1 MAAKIKT
8 VERVIPM
15 CYAYTTPEI
24 HRHDGWVKIG
34 YTEKQDVTDRIKQQA
49 HTLDTVTKEEWRGNS
64 IFEDGSGDAFHDTD
78 FHRYLQKQG
87 VERIPD
93 TEWFHLDGPHSLQQF
108 NAFRQNR
115 GILKSEGVIPY
126 KLRAEQQKA
135 VDVTAE
141 AFRIRPV
148 TGQFLWNAKPRFGKT
163 LTTYDFA
170 KTVGAK
176 NVLILTGRPAIA
188 NSWYEDYE
196 KFLGTQSGYVF
207 VSEISALKGKKNV
220 LTRSELIHKKHADPD
235 LKCIEFVSLQ
245 DFKGS
250 RLGGGKFDKL
260 EEVYYQNWDLL
271 VLDEAHEGVDTT
283 KTSVALDN
291 IHHGFVLNLSGTPFK
306 QLANDK
312 FEEKEIFNWT
322 YADEQKAKRDW
333 NSDAENP
340 YASLPTLNL
349 FTYQM
354 SEIIKD
360 EISQGIDL
368 NGETEEYAFDLNEFF
383 ETKGGKFVHYEDVD
397 RFLDALTVQTR
408 FPFSTPELRN
418 ELKHTF
424 WLLNRVDSAKALA
437 RKLNEHPIFK
447 DYKVIVA
454 AGDGKTADEDSDK
467 YSAESNMKSYDK
479 VRQAIDTY
487 DRTITLSVGQLTT
500 GVTIPEWTGV
510 MMLSNMKSPA
520 LYMQAAFR
528 AQNPYKFKKN
538 GQLFRKEKAYVFD
551 FDPQRTLDL
560 YGEFA
565 NGLSTATSDGRGTTD
580 QHKQNIRELLN
591 FFPVLGEDVNGEM
604 VELDAEKVMSIP
616 KKIRAEEVIN
626 RGFMSNFLFQN
637 ITNLF
642 RAPKVVKEILE
653 KFDAVSEKEI
663 PITPDTADELDIN
676 DKGEVEIPE
685 EKVEEKANDLFGDKI
700 YSTVEEDFI
709 DAFEEE
715 QSKSKEKSQADID
728 MESITKLITQNV
740 VKPLVQTAKD
750 NYGKELSSSSQKRIE
765 RKITGEVTHKVEK
778 VVRQNEIDKYRLEK
792 EKEQKLADAKD
803 AAEKKEV
810 EKLYKQ
816 KEKEHE
822 VQAQKKIQETIKESV
837 QEAGKTVARTVETEK
852 KEKESEDIQG
862 TIRDH
867 LRGFSRTIPSFLM
880 AYGDDFTTLANFDQ
894 IVPADTF
901 EEVTSIT
908 LDQFRFLRD
917 GGDYVDEETGKTR
930 HFKGDI
936 FDPVVFD
943 DSVRGFLIKKEKLSN
958 YFDPKIKRDIFDYI
972 PPQKNNQIFTPKWVV
987 KKMVDELEEQDP
999 GCFDDPDKT
1008 FIDLYMKSGLYPAEI
1023 VKRLFQSEKMKELYP
1038 DDMERLQHIFSKQV
1052 YGLAPTE
1059 IIYKIATNFI
1069 LGFDYTGKI
1078 KENNF
1083 RKADSLEWVK
1093 NGEFEEKLDGLFP
1106 E

>member
-1 MAAKIKT
+1 MAARIKT

-24 HRHDGWVKIG
+24 HRHNGWVKIG

-49 HTLDTVTKEEWRGNS
+49 HTLDTVTEEQWRGNA
-64 IFEDGSGDAFHDTD
+64 IFEDGSGDIFHDTD

-93 TEWFHLDGPHSLQQF
+93 TEWFHLDGAHSFQQF

-115 GILKSEGVIPY
+115 GVLKSEGVIPY

-135 VDVTAE
+135 VDVSAE
-141 AFRIRPV
+141 AFRTRPI

-176 NVLILTGRPAIA
+176 NILILTGRPAIA

-207 VSEISALKGKKNV
+207 VSEVSTLKGKKNV
-220 LTRSELIHKKHADPD
+220 LTRMDYIHKLHENPD

-245 DFKGS
+245 DLKGS
-250 RLGGGKFDKL
+250 RHGGGKFDKL
-260 EEVYYQNWDLL
+260 DEVYDQNWDLL

-322 YADEQKAKRDW
+322 YADEQRAKRDW

-368 NGETEEYAFDLNEFF
+368 NGETEEYTFDLNEFF
-383 ETKGGKFVHYEDVD
+383 ETKGGKFVHDKDVN

-408 FPFSTPELRN
+408 FPFSTSELRE

-437 RKLNEHPIFK
+437 QKLNKHPIFK

-467 YSAESNMKSYDK
+467 YNTESNMKSYDK
-479 VRQAIDTY
+479 VRHAIDKY
-487 DRTITLSVGQLTT
+487 DKTITLSVGQLTT

-565 NGLSTATSDGRGTTD
+565 NGLSTTTSDGRGTTD

-653 KFDAVSEKEI
+653 KFDAVSEKEV
-663 PITPDTADELDIN
+663 PITPETADELDIN

-685 EKVEEKANDLFGDKI
+685 EKVEENANYLFGDKI
-700 YSTVEEDFI
+700 YSKVEEDFI
-709 DAFEEE
+709 NAYEEE

-728 MESITKLITQNV
+728 VESITKLITQNV
-740 VKPLVQTAKD
+740 INPLVKTAKD
-750 NYGKELSSSSQKRIE
+750 NYGKELSTSSQKRIE

-778 VVRQNEIDKYRLEK
+778 AIRQNEIDKYQLER
-792 EKEQKLADAKD
+792 EKEQKLEGAKNTV
-803 AAEKKEV
+803 EKKEI
-810 EKLYKQ
+810 EKLYQQ

-837 QEAGKTVARTVETEK
+837 QEAGKTVARTIETEK
-852 KEKESEDIQG
+852 KEKESESIQG

-880 AYGDDFTTLANFDQ
+880 AYGNDFTTLANFDK

-917 GGDYVDEETGKTR
+917 GGDYVDEETGETR

-936 FDPVVFD
+936 FDSVVFD

-958 YFDPKIKRDIFDYI
+958 YFDQKIKRDIFDYI

-987 KKMVDELEEQDP
+987 KKMVDELEENDP
-999 GCFDDPDKT
+999 GCFDDPNKT

-1023 VKRLFQSEKMKELYP
+1023 VKRLFQSERMKEIFP
-1038 DDMERLQHIFSKQV
+1038 DKDERLKHIFEKQV
-1052 YGLAPTE
+1052 FGLAPTE
-1059 IIYKIATNFI
+1059 IIYKIAVNFI
-1069 LGFDYTGKI
+1069 LGFDYEGKI
-1078 KENNF
+1078 KNHNF
-1083 RKADSLEWVK
+1083 RKVDSLELVK
-1093 NGEFEEKLDGLFP
+1093 EGKLEEKLDELFI
-1106 E
+1106 

>member
-1 MAAKIKT
+1 MAPKIKT
-8 VERVIPM
+8 TERIIPM

-24 HRHDGWVKIG
+24 ARHDGWVKVG
-34 YTEKQDVTDRIKQQA
+34 YTDKQDVDARIKQQA
-49 HTLDTVTKEEWRGNS
+49 HTLDTITEEQWRGNA
-64 IFEDGSGDAFHDTD
+64 IFEDGSGEAFHDHD

-87 VERIPD
+87 VERISG
-93 TEWFHLDGPHSLQQF
+93 TEWFHLDGEQSLIQF
-108 NAFRQNR
+108 NNFRQNR
-115 GILKSEGVIPY
+115 GILKTGGVIPY
-126 KLRAEQQKA
+126 TLRKEQQKA
-135 VDVTAE
+135 VEVTAE
-141 AFRIRPV
+141 AFNTRPV
-148 TGQFLWNAKPRFGKT
+148 SGQFLWNAKPRFGKT

-170 KTVGAK
+170 KRVGAK
-176 NVLILTGRPAIA
+176 NVLVLTGRPAIA

-196 KFLGTQSGYVF
+196 KFLGTESGYVF
-207 VSEISALKGKKNV
+207 VSEVSSLKGKKHV
-220 LTRSELIHKKHADPD
+220 RTRTEYIRDLQTNPD

-245 DFKGS
+245 DLKGA
-250 RLGGGKFDKL
+250 RLGGGQFEKL
-260 EEVYYQNWDLL
+260 EEVYYQKWDLL
-271 VLDEAHEGVDTT
+271 VLDEAHEGVDTS
-283 KTSVALDN
+283 KTETALDN

-312 FEEKEIFNWT
+312 FAENEIFNWT

-333 NSDAENP
+333 NSDGENP
-340 YASLPTLNL
+340 YSSLPMLSL
-349 FTYQM
+349 YTYQM

-383 ETKGGKFVHYEDVD
+383 ETKAGKFVHEADVD

-408 FPFSTPELRN
+408 FPFSTPELRD

-424 WLLNRVDSAKALA
+424 WLLNRVDSARALA
-437 RKLNEHPIFK
+437 KKLKEHPIFK
-447 DYKVIVA
+447 DYEVVLA
-454 AGDGKTADEDSDK
+454 AGDGKVGDEDEDK
-467 YSAESNMKSYDK
+467 YSEKSNMKSYDK
-479 VRQAIDTY
+479 VRKAIDTY
-487 DRTITLSVGQLTT
+487 DKTITLSVGQLTT
-500 GVTIPEWTGV
+500 GVTIPEWTAV

-538 GQLFRKEKAYVFD
+538 GQLYRKEKAYVFD

-560 YGEFA
+560 YGELA
-565 NGLSTATSDGRGTTD
+565 NGLSTSTSDGRGTTD

-591 FFPVLGEDVNGEM
+591 FFPVLGEDTHGEM

-616 KKIRAEEVIN
+616 KKIRAEEVVN

-642 RAPKVVKEILE
+642 RNPKVVKDIVQKL
-653 KFDAVSEKEI
+653 DPVSEKEI
-663 PITPDTADELDIN
+663 QLNTETADELDIN
-676 DKGEVEIPE
+676 DQGEVEIPE
-685 EKVEEKANDLFGDKI
+685 EKVEAVTENVFGPKI
-700 YSTVEEDFI
+700 YDVQQAFVE
-709 DAFEEE
+709 AVEEE
-715 QSKSKEKSQADID
+715 QNKPKDKSQDDID
-728 MESITKLITQNV
+728 LESISKIITETV
-740 VKPLVQTAKD
+740 VTPMIQTAKE
-750 NYGKELSSSSQKRIE
+750 NYGKDLTSASQKRIE
-765 RKITGEVTHKVEK
+765 KKIKSEVINKVEK
-778 VVRQNEIDKYRLEK
+778 AVQQNKIDKYRLEK
-792 EKEQKLADAKD
+792 EKEQKLAEAQT
-803 AAEKKEV
+803 AAEKQKV
-810 EKLYKQ
+810 NDLYAQ
-816 KEKEHE
+816 KEEE
-822 VQAQKKIQETIKESV
+822 RKIQATKKVEEAAKESV
-837 QEAGKTVARTVETEK
+837 QEAGTNMARTIETEK
-852 KEKESEDIQG
+852 KEKESEAIQE

-867 LRGFSRTIPSFLM
+867 LRGFTRTIPSFLM
-880 AYGDDFTTLANFDQ
+880 AYGNDYTTLANFDQ
-894 IVPADTF
+894 TVPADTF

-917 GGDYVDEETGKTR
+917 GGDYMDEETGEMK
-930 HFKGDI
+930 HFNGDI
-936 FDPVVFD
+936 FDSVVFD
-943 DSVRGFLIKKEKLSN
+943 DSVRGFMEKKDRLSN
-958 YFDPKIKRDIFDYI
+958 YFDPKVKGDIFDYI

-987 KKMVDELEEQDP
+987 KKMVDELEKQDP
-999 GCFDDPDKT
+999 GCFDDPNKT

-1093 NGEFEEKLDGLFP
+1093 DGELEEKLNGLFP

>member
-34 YTEKQDVTDRIKQQA
+34 YTEKQDVTDRIKQQS
-49 HTLDTVTKEEWRGNS
+49 HTLDTVTEEQWRGS
-64 IFEDGSGDAFHDTD
+64 AIFDDGSGEAFHDTD

-115 GILKSEGVIPY
+115 GVLKSEGVISY

-170 KTVGAK
+170 KTVGTR

-207 VSEISALKGKKNV
+207 VSEVSTLKGKKNV
-220 LTRSELIHKKHADPD
+220 LTHTDYIQQLHKNPD
-235 LKCIEFVSLQ
+235 LKCIKFVSLQ
-245 DFKGS
+245 DLKGS
-250 RLGGGKFDKL
+250 RHGGGKFDKL
-260 EEVYYQNWDLL
+260 DEVYDQKWDLL

-368 NGETEEYAFDLNEFF
+368 NGEMEEYAFDLNEFF
-383 ETKGGKFVHYEDVD
+383 ETKGEKFVHEEDVD

-408 FPFSTPELRN
+408 FPFSTPELRD

-424 WLLNRVDSAKALA
+424 WLLNHVDSAKALA
-437 RKLNEHPIFK
+437 KKLNEHPIFK

-454 AGDGKTADEDSDK
+454 AGDGKMADENSDK

-479 VRQAIDTY
+479 VRDAIDKY
-487 DRTITLSVGQLTT
+487 DKTITLSVGQLTT

-565 NGLSTATSDGRGTTD
+565 NGLSSATSDGRGTSD

-591 FFPVLGEDVNGEM
+591 FFPVLGEDMNGEM
-604 VELDAEKVMSIP
+604 VKLDAEKVMSIP

-663 PITPDTADELDIN
+663 PITPDTADDLDIN
-676 DKGEVEIPE
+676 EQGEVEIPE
-685 EKVEEKANDLFGDKI
+685 EKIEERANGLFGDKI
-700 YSTVEEDFI
+700 YSTVEDDFI
-709 DAFEEE
+709 GAFEEE

-750 NYGKELSSSSQKRIE
+750 NYGKELSASSQKRIE

-778 VVRQNEIDKYRLEK
+778 AVRQNEIDKYRLEK
-792 EKEQKLADAKD
+792 EKEQKLAEAKD

-810 EKLYKQ
+810 EKLYQQ
-816 KEKEHE
+816 KEKEHA

-837 QEAGKTVARTVETEK
+837 QDAGITVARTVETEK
-852 KEKESEDIQG
+852 KEKESEAIQG

-917 GGDYVDEETGKTR
+917 GGDYIDEETGETR

-987 KKMVDELEEQDP
+987 KKMVDELEEQNP

-1023 VKRLFQSEKMKELYP
+1023 VKRLFQSKKMKELYP
-1038 DDMERLQHIFSKQV
+1038 DDTERLQHIFSKQV
-1052 YGLAPTE
+1052 FGLAPTE

-1069 LGFDYTGKI
+1069 LGFDYAGKI
-1078 KENNF
+1078 KKNNF
-1083 RKADSLEWVK
+1083 RKVDSLELVK
-1093 NGEFEEKLDGLFP
+1093 DGKLEEKLGELFP
-1106 E
+1106 

>member
-1 MAAKIKT
+1 MNQKIKVT
-8 VERVIPM
+8 DRIIPM

-24 HRHDGWVKIG
+24 ARHDGWVKIG
-34 YTEKQDVTDRIKQQA
+34 YTDKQDVADRIKQQA
-49 HTLDTVTKEEWRGNS
+49 HTLDTITEEQWRGS
-64 IFEDGSGDAFHDTD
+64 AIFDDGSGEAFHDTD

-87 VERIPD
+87 IERNPG
-93 TEWFHLDGPHSLQQF
+93 TEWFHLDGESSYQQF

-115 GILKSEGVIPY
+115 GVLKSEGTIPY
-126 KLRAEQQKA
+126 KLRAEQQRA
-135 VDVTAE
+135 VDVTVD
-141 AFRIRPV
+141 AFKLRPQ

-170 KTVGAK
+170 KTVEAK

-207 VSEISALKGKKNV
+207 VSEVSTLQGKKNV
-220 LTRSELIHKKHADPD
+220 LTRLEYLQKKRIDPD

-245 DFKGS
+245 DLKGS
-250 RLGGGKFDKL
+250 KHGGGKFNKL
-260 EEVYYQNWDLL
+260 DEVYYQQWDLL

-283 KTSVALDN
+283 KTEVALDN
-291 IHHGFVLNLSGTPFK
+291 IDHGFVLNLSGTPFK

-340 YASLPTLNL
+340 YASLPTLSL

-383 ETKGGKFVHYEDVD
+383 ETKDGKFIHDSDVD
-397 RFLDALTVQTR
+397 RFLDALTIQTR
-408 FPFSTPELRN
+408 FPFSTPELRD

-437 RKLNEHPIFK
+437 KKLNEHPIFK

-454 AGDGKTADEDSDK
+454 AGDGKTADEESDK

-487 DRTITLSVGQLTT
+487 DKTITLSVGQLTT
-500 GVTIPEWTGV
+500 GITIPEWTGV

-565 NGLSTATSDGRGTTD
+565 NGLSTTTSDGRGTTD

-663 PITPDTADELDIN
+663 PLTPDTAEELDIN
-676 DKGEVEIPE
+676 DEGEVEISE
-685 EKVEEKANDLFGDKI
+685 YKVEEKANSLFGEKI
-700 YSTVEEDFI
+700 YDTVETDFI
-709 DAFEEE
+709 EAFEREL
-715 QSKSKEKSQADID
+715 SKPKEKSQDELE
-728 MESITKLITQNV
+728 MEKISKMVAETV
-740 VKPLVQTAKD
+740 VNPIVKTAKD
-750 NYGKELSSSSQKRIE
+750 NYGKELSASSQKRIE
-765 RKITGEVTHKVEK
+765 RKVTAEVTHKVEK
-778 VVRQNEIDKYRLEK
+778 AVQQNKINKYRLER

-803 AAEKKEV
+803 AVEKKEV

-822 VQAQKKIQETIKESV
+822 VQAQKKIQETIKEGV
-837 QEAGKTVARTVETEK
+837 QEAGKTVARTIETEK
-852 KEKESEDIQG
+852 KEKESEAIQS

-917 GGDYVDEETGKTR
+917 GGDYIDEETGETK
-930 HFKGDI
+930 HFRGDI

-943 DSVRGFLIKKEKLSN
+943 DSVRGFLVKKDKLSN
-958 YFDPKIKRDIFDYI
+958 YFDPNIRHDIFDYI

-987 KKMVDELEEQDP
+987 KKMVDELEENDP
-999 GCFDDPDKT
+999 GCFDDPNKT

-1023 VKRLFQSEKMKELYP
+1023 VKRLFQSEKMKQLFP
-1038 DDMERLQHIFSKQV
+1038 DDTKRLQHIFSKQV

-1069 LGFDYTGKI
+1069 LGFDYAGNI

-1083 RKADSLEWVK
+1083 RKVDSLELVK
-1093 NGEFEEKLDGLFP
+1093 DGTLEEKLDELFS

>member
-1 MAAKIKT
+1 MTPKIKT
-8 VERVIPM
+8 TERIIPM

-24 HRHDGWVKIG
+24 ARHDGWVKIG
-34 YTEKQDVTDRIKQQA
+34 YTDKQDVAERIKQQA
-49 HTLDTVTKEEWRGNS
+49 HTLDTITQEQWRGS
-64 IFEDGSGDAFHDTD
+64 AIFDDGSGEAFHDTD

-87 VERIPD
+87 IERNPG
-93 TEWFHLDGPHSLQQF
+93 TEWFHLDGESSYHQF

-115 GILKSEGVIPY
+115 GVLKSEGTIPY
-126 KLRAEQQKA
+126 KLRAEQQRA
-135 VDVTAE
+135 VDVTVD
-141 AFRIRPV
+141 AFKLRPQ

-170 KTVGAK
+170 KKVEAK

-188 NSWYEDYE
+188 NSWYADYE
-196 KFLGTQSGYVF
+196 KFLGTESGYVF
-207 VSEISALKGKKNV
+207 VSEVSALKGKKNV
-220 LTRSELIHKKHADPD
+220 LTRSEYLHKKRENPD

-245 DFKGS
+245 DLKGS
-250 RLGGGKFDKL
+250 KHGGGKFNKL
-260 EEVYYQNWDLL
+260 DEVYYQKWDLL

-283 KTSVALDN
+283 KTEVALDN
-291 IHHGFVLNLSGTPFK
+291 INHGFVLNLSGTPFK

-383 ETKGGKFVHYEDVD
+383 ETKGGKFVHDEDVD
-397 RFLDALTVQTR
+397 RFLDALTIQTR
-408 FPFSTPELRN
+408 FPFSTPELRG

-437 RKLNEHPIFK
+437 KKLNEHPIFK

-454 AGDGKTADEDSDK
+454 AGDGKTADDDSDK

-479 VRQAIDTY
+479 VRDAIDKY
-487 DRTITLSVGQLTT
+487 DKTITLSVGQLTT

-653 KFDAVSEKEI
+653 KFDAVTEKEI
-663 PITPDTADELDIN
+663 PLTPDTADELDIN

-685 EKVEEKANDLFGDKI
+685 EKVEEKADNLFGDKI
-700 YSTVEEDFI
+700 YSTVEDDFI

-750 NYGKELSSSSQKRIE
+750 NYGKELSTSSQKRIE
-765 RKITGEVTHKVEK
+765 RKITGDITHKVEK
-778 VVRQNEIDKYRLEK
+778 AVRQNEIDKYRLEK

-810 EKLYKQ
+810 EKLYQQ

-852 KEKESEDIQG
+852 KEKESEAIQG

-880 AYGDDFTTLANFDQ
+880 AYSDDLTTLANFDQ

-917 GGDYVDEETGKTR
+917 GGDYVDEETGETR

-972 PPQKNNQIFTPKWVV
+972 PPQRNNQIFTPKWVV
-987 KKMVDELEEQDP
+987 KKMVDELEKNDP
-999 GCFDDPDKT
+999 GCFDDPNKT

-1023 VKRLFQSEKMKELYP
+1023 VKRLFQSEKMKEIFP
-1038 DDMERLQHIFSKQV
+1038 DKDERLKHIFEKQV
-1052 YGLAPTE
+1052 FGLAPTE
-1059 IIYKIATNFI
+1059 IIYKIATNYI
-1069 LGFDYTGKI
+1069 LGFDYGGKI
-1078 KENNF
+1078 KVNNF
-1083 RKADSLEWVK
+1083 RKVDSLELVK
-1093 NGEFEEKLDGLFP
+1093 EGKLEEKLDELFTD
-1106 E
+1106 

>member
-1 MAAKIKT
+1 MATKIKT

-24 HRHDGWVKIG
+24 HRHNGWVKIG
-34 YTEKQDVTDRIKQQA
+34 YTEKQDVTNRIKQQA
-49 HTLDTVTKEEWRGNS
+49 HTLDTVTEEQWRGNA
-64 IFEDGSGDAFHDTD
+64 IFEDGSGDIFHDTD

-93 TEWFHLDGPHSLQQF
+93 TEWFHLDGAHSFQQF

-115 GILKSEGVIPY
+115 GVLKSEGVIPY

-135 VDVTAE
+135 VDVTVE
-141 AFRIRPV
+141 AFRIRPI

-176 NVLILTGRPAIA
+176 NILILTGRPAIA

-207 VSEISALKGKKNV
+207 VSEVSTLKGKKNV
-220 LTRSELIHKKHADPD
+220 LTRMDYIHKLHENPD

-245 DFKGS
+245 DLKGS
-250 RLGGGKFDKL
+250 RHGGGKFDKL
-260 EEVYYQNWDLL
+260 DEVYDQNWDLL

-322 YADEQKAKRDW
+322 YADEQRAKRDW

-368 NGETEEYAFDLNEFF
+368 NGETEEYTFDLNEFF
-383 ETKGGKFVHYEDVD
+383 ETKGGKFVHDKDVN

-408 FPFSTPELRN
+408 FPFSTSELRE

-437 RKLNEHPIFK
+437 QKLNKHPIFK

-467 YSAESNMKSYDK
+467 YNTESNMKSYDK
-479 VRQAIDTY
+479 VRHAIDKY
-487 DRTITLSVGQLTT
+487 DKTITLSVGQLTT

-565 NGLSTATSDGRGTTD
+565 NGLSTTTSDGRGTTD

-653 KFDAVSEKEI
+653 KFDAVSEKEV
-663 PITPDTADELDIN
+663 PITPETADELDIN

-685 EKVEEKANDLFGDKI
+685 EKVEENANYLFGDKI
-700 YSTVEEDFI
+700 YSKVEEDFI
-709 DAFEEE
+709 NAYEEE

-728 MESITKLITQNV
+728 VESITKLITQNV
-740 VKPLVQTAKD
+740 INPLVKTAKD
-750 NYGKELSSSSQKRIE
+750 NYGKELSTSSQKRIE

-778 VVRQNEIDKYRLEK
+778 AIRQNEIDKYQLER
-792 EKEQKLADAKD
+792 EKEQKLEGAKNTV
-803 AAEKKEV
+803 EKKEI
-810 EKLYKQ
+810 EKLYQQ

-822 VQAQKKIQETIKESV
+822 VQAQKNIQETIKESV
-837 QEAGKTVARTVETEK
+837 QEAGKTVARTIETEK
-852 KEKESEDIQG
+852 KEKESESIQG

-880 AYGDDFTTLANFDQ
+880 AYGNDFTTLANFDK

-917 GGDYVDEETGKTR
+917 GGDYVDEETGETR

-958 YFDPKIKRDIFDYI
+958 YFDQKIKRDIFDYI

-987 KKMVDELEEQDP
+987 KKMVDELEENDP
-999 GCFDDPDKT
+999 GCFDDPNKT

-1023 VKRLFQSEKMKELYP
+1023 VKRLFQSERMKEIFP
-1038 DDMERLQHIFSKQV
+1038 DKDERLKHIFEKQV
-1052 YGLAPTE
+1052 FGLAPTE
-1059 IIYKIATNFI
+1059 IIYKIAVNFI
-1069 LGFDYTGKI
+1069 LGFDYEGKI
-1078 KENNF
+1078 KNHNF
-1083 RKADSLEWVK
+1083 RKVDSLELVK
-1093 NGEFEEKLDGLFP
+1093 EGKLEEKLDELFI
-1106 E
+1106 

>member
-1 MAAKIKT
+1 MAARIKT

-15 CYAYTTPEI
+15 CYAYITPEV

-49 HTLDTVTKEEWRGNS
+49 HTLDTVTEEQWRGNA

-115 GILKSEGVIPY
+115 GILKSEEVIPY

-141 AFRIRPV
+141 AFRTRPI

-163 LTTYDFA
+163 I
-170 KTVGAK
+170 GAK

-188 NSWYEDYE
+188 NSWYEDYA
-196 KFLGTQSGYVF
+196 KFLGSQSGYVF
-207 VSEISALKGKKNV
+207 VSEVSTLKGKKHV
-220 LTRSELIHKKHADPD
+220 LTRTDYIHKLHENPE

-245 DFKGS
+245 DLKGS
-250 RLGGGKFDKL
+250 RHGGGKFDKL
-260 EEVYYQNWDLL
+260 DEVYDQKWDLL

-322 YADEQKAKRDW
+322 YADEQKAKRNW

-383 ETKGGKFVHYEDVD
+383 ETKGGKFVHDEDVD

-408 FPFSTPELRN
+408 FPFSTPELRD

-437 RKLNEHPIFK
+437 KKLNEHPIFK

-454 AGDGKTADEDSDK
+454 AGDGKTADEDLDK

-479 VRQAIDTY
+479 VRHAIDTY
-487 DRTITLSVGQLTT
+487 DKTITLSVGQLTT

-520 LYMQAAFR
+520 LYIQAAFR

-565 NGLSTATSDGRGTTD
+565 NGLSSATSDGRGTSD

-663 PITPDTADELDIN
+663 PITPDTADDLDIN

-700 YSTVEEDFI
+700 YSTVEDDFI

-715 QSKSKEKSQADID
+715 QNKSKEKSQADID

-750 NYGKELSSSSQKRIE
+750 NYGKELSASSQKRIE

-778 VVRQNEIDKYRLEK
+778 AVRQNEIDKYRLEK

-803 AAEKKEV
+803 AAEKQEV

-816 KEKEHE
+816 KKKEHE

-837 QEAGKTVARTVETEK
+837 KEAGKTVARTVETEK
-852 KEKESEDIQG
+852 KEKESEAIQG

-917 GGDYVDEETGKTR
+917 GGDYIDEETGETR

-987 KKMVDELEEQDP
+987 KKMVDELEENDP
-999 GCFDDPDKT
+999 GCFDDPNKT

-1023 VKRLFQSEKMKELYP
+1023 VKRLFQSEKMKQLIP
-1038 DDMERLQHIFSKQV
+1038 DDTERLKHIFSKQV

-1069 LGFDYTGKI
+1069 LGFDYAGKI

-1083 RKADSLEWVK
+1083 RKVDSLELVK
-1093 NGEFEEKLDGLFP
+1093 YDKLEEKLDELFP
-1106 E
+1106 D

>member
-15 CYAYTTPEI
+15 CYAYSTPEI

-49 HTLDTVTKEEWRGNS
+49 HTLDTVTEEQWRGNA
-64 IFEDGSGDAFHDTD
+64 IFEDGSGDIFHDTD

-93 TEWFHLDGPHSLQQF
+93 TEWFHLDGAYSFQQF

-115 GILKSEGVIPY
+115 GVLKSEGVIPY

-141 AFRIRPV
+141 AFRIRPN

-170 KTVGAK
+170 KTVDAT

-207 VSEISALKGKKNV
+207 VSEVSALKGKKNV
-220 LTRSELIHKKHADPD
+220 LTRTDYIHKLDENPD

-245 DFKGS
+245 DLKGS
-250 RLGGGKFDKL
+250 RHGGGKFDKL
-260 EEVYYQNWDLL
+260 DEVYDQNWDLL

-283 KTSVALDN
+283 KTEVALDN

-383 ETKGGKFVHYEDVD
+383 ETKGGKFVHDVDVD
-397 RFLDALTVQTR
+397 RFLDALTIQTR
-408 FPFSTPELRN
+408 FPFSTQELRD

-437 RKLNEHPIFK
+437 KKLNEHPIFK

-454 AGDGKTADEDSDK
+454 AGDGKTADDDSDK

-479 VRQAIDTY
+479 VRDAIDKY
-487 DRTITLSVGQLTT
+487 DKTITLSVGQLTT

-565 NGLSTATSDGRGTTD
+565 NGLSTATSDGRGTSD

-663 PITPDTADELDIN
+663 PITPDTADDLDIN
-676 DKGEVEIPE
+676 EQGEVEIPE

-700 YSTVEEDFI
+700 YSTVEDDFI
-709 DAFEEE
+709 DAFEKE

-750 NYGKELSSSSQKRIE
+750 NYGKELSASSQKRIE
-765 RKITGEVTHKVEK
+765 RKITGDVTHKVEK
-778 VVRQNEIDKYRLEK
+778 AVRQNEIDKYRLEK

-810 EKLYKQ
+810 EKLYQQ

-852 KEKESEDIQG
+852 KEKESEAIQG

-917 GGDYVDEETGKTR
+917 GGDYVDEETGETR

-972 PPQKNNQIFTPKWVV
+972 PPQRNNQIFTPKWVV
-987 KKMVDELEEQDP
+987 KKMVDELEENDP
-999 GCFDDPDKT
+999 GCFDDPNKT

-1023 VKRLFQSEKMKELYP
+1023 VKRLFQSEKMKQLIP
-1038 DDMERLQHIFSKQV
+1038 DDRERLKHIFSKQV

-1069 LGFDYTGKI
+1069 LGFDYAGKI

-1083 RKADSLEWVK
+1083 RKVDSLELVK
-1093 NGEFEEKLDGLFP
+1093 DGTLEEKLDELFP

>member
-8 VERVIPM
+8 IKRVIPM
-15 CYAYTTPEI
+15 CYAYSTPEI

-49 HTLDTVTKEEWRGNS
+49 HTLDTVTEEQWRGNA
-64 IFEDGSGDAFHDTD
+64 IFEDGSGDAFQDTD

-93 TEWFHLDGPHSLQQF
+93 TEWFHLNGKHSLQQF
-108 NAFRQNR
+108 NEFRQNR

-141 AFRIRPV
+141 AFRIRPI

-207 VSEISALKGKKNV
+207 VSEVSTLKGKKNV
-220 LTRSELIHKKHADPD
+220 LSRTDYIHKLHENPD

-245 DFKGS
+245 DLKGS
-250 RLGGGKFDKL
+250 RHGGGKFEKL
-260 EEVYYQNWDLL
+260 DEVYEQKWDLL

-283 KTSVALDN
+283 KTEVALDN

-383 ETKGGKFVHYEDVD
+383 ETKGGKFIHDEDVD
-397 RFLDALTVQTR
+397 RFLNALTVQTR
-408 FPFSTPELRN
+408 FPFSTPELRD

-437 RKLNEHPIFK
+437 KKLNEHPIFK

-479 VRQAIDTY
+479 VRHAIDTY
-487 DRTITLSVGQLTT
+487 DKTITLSVGQLTT

-565 NGLSTATSDGRGTTD
+565 NGLSTQTSDGRGTTD

-604 VELDAEKVMSIP
+604 IELDAEKVMSIP

-653 KFDAVSEKEI
+653 KFDAVSEKDI

-676 DKGEVEIPE
+676 DQGEVEIPE

-700 YSTVEEDFI
+700 YSTVEDDFI

-750 NYGKELSSSSQKRIE
+750 NYGKELSALSQKRIE

-778 VVRQNEIDKYRLEK
+778 AVRQNEIDKYCLEK

-810 EKLYKQ
+810 EKLYQQ
-816 KEKEHE
+816 KKEEHE
-822 VQAQKKIQETIKESV
+822 VQAKKKIQETIKESV

-852 KEKESEDIQG
+852 KEKESEAIQG

-880 AYGDDFTTLANFDQ
+880 AYGDDFTTLANFDK

-917 GGDYVDEETGKTR
+917 GGDYVDEETGETR

-987 KKMVDELEEQDP
+987 KKMVDELEENDP
-999 GCFDDPDKT
+999 GCFDDPNKT

-1023 VKRLFQSEKMKELYP
+1023 VKRLFQSEKMKQLIP
-1038 DDMERLQHIFSKQV
+1038 DDTERLEHIFSKQV

-1069 LGFDYTGKI
+1069 LGFDNAGKI

-1083 RKADSLEWVK
+1083 RKADSLEFVK
-1093 NGEFEEKLDGLFP
+1093 DGKLEEKLDELFSD
-1106 E
+1106 